1 MNQLTVELRDLDRLL
16 ENHAPYW
23 FTYEH
28 YRRSALGL
36 RQEGPRQAA
45 AFEMLYDL
53 LEQYAPS
60 WYTRELHR
68 GARLTAKRLER
79 KRRTAKRS
87 RKPGAILETGNRDP
101 GR

>member
-1 MNQLTVELRDLDRLL
+1 MNQLAVVLRDLDRLL
-16 ENHAPYW
+16 EDHAPYW

-28 YRRSALGL
+28 YRRSERGL

-60 WYTRELHR
+60 WYTRQLHR
-68 GARLTAKRLER
+68 GARLTAERLET
-79 KRRTAKRS
+79 KRRPRRRS
-87 RKPGAILETGNRDP
+87 SRARRYP
-101 GR
+101 